1 MLKTISFALIANI
14 DVFLLLSLAPSRM
27 KLRWL
32 CIVIAPFFHILMCL
46 AGWGVAAQIR
56 PWVPT
61 AVFISVFI
69 LFIIGGILLTK
80 LYQPGQVNQN
90 GTSSIM
96 NLTVIIFFASLDA
109 FVIGYAY
116 YLVNTQL
123 PAALISMGLI
133 STGAALTGYFF
144 SYFINRIGTKK

>member
-1 MLKTISFALIANI
+1 MIMNASFALIANI
-14 DVFLLLSLAPSRM
+14 DVFLLLSFAPSRM

-32 CIVIAPFFHILMCL
+32 CIVIAPVFHILMCL
-46 AGWGVAAQIR
+46 AGWGVAAQIK

-80 LYQPGQVNQN
+80 LYQPGQVKQN
-90 GTSSIM
+90 DTSSIM

-109 FVIGYAY
+109 FVVGYAY
-116 YLVNTQL
+116 YLVNIQL
-123 PAALISMGLI
+123 NTALLSMGLI

-144 SYFINRIGTKK
+144 SYFINKTGGNK